1 MSTTIQI
8 AGFPHVAN
16 SSFTGKTYGKVEV
29 EQVLRAGKSAGS
41 SDYAVVLRD
50 RFNPTHRAVVSYT
63 RFLTAV
69 RSNDPAAGLFALY
82 SEARRSGLLVAARE
96 QREESDARL
105 TAQTQTVGYLR
116 VGDSSMK
123 IDANAIRNT
132 TAQTVSEPNVGNVAC
147 SAPPVKKDKDWAFD
161 RMTELLKVALY
172 DKEVADVIKRLTHV
186 L

>member
-16 SSFTGKTYGKVEV
+16 SSFTGETYGKLEV

-96 QREESDARL
+96 QREASDERL
-105 TAQTQTVGYLR
+105 VPQTAGYLR

-123 IDANAIRNT
+123 INADAVRNT
-132 TAQTVSEPNVGNVAC
+132 TAQTVSEPDVGNVSCGGTA
-147 SAPPVKKDKDWAFD
+147 VKKDKDWAFD
-161 RMTELLKVALY
+161 RMTELLRVAMY

>member
-16 SSFTGKTYGKVEV
+16 SSFTGETYGKLEV

-69 RSNDPAAGLFALY
+69 R
-82 SEARRSGLLVAARE
+82 
-96 QREESDARL
+96 
-105 TAQTQTVGYLR
+105 
-116 VGDSSMK
+116 
-123 IDANAIRNT
+123 NT
-132 TAQTVSEPNVGNVAC
+132 TAQTVSEPDVGNVSCGGTA
-147 SAPPVKKDKDWAFD
+147 VKKDKDWAFD
-161 RMTELLKVALY
+161 RMTELLRVAMY

>member
-1 MSTTIQI
+1 MSTNIQI
-8 AGFPHVAN
+8 AGFPLVAN
-16 SSFTGKTYGKVEV
+16 SSFTGRTYGKIVV

-41 SDYAVVLRD
+41 NDYAVILHD

-69 RSNDPAAGLFALY
+69 RSADPSSTLLALY
-82 SEARRSGLLVAARE
+82 SEARNSGLLVAARE
-96 QREESDARL
+96 QREASDARL
-105 TAQTQTVGYLR
+105 QTQTAGYLR
-116 VGDSSMK
+116 VGESSLK
-123 IDANAIRNT
+123 INADAVRAT
-132 TAQTVSEPNVGNVAC
+132 PAETVSEPNVGNVAC
-147 SAPPVKKDKDWAFD
+147 CAPPVKKDKDWAFD